1 MYVDG
6 ILRGVL
12 QAPRAFFHVDGG
24 DPMNITSDIVLC
36 GRADHAPGRTFKG
49 KISQLA
55 FFNDALSSFQARYS
69 ALAYPSSLFCPHLAC
84 PASRVYESKILLCG
98 MRRTPVCSKEHCMF
112 LTAASRKK

>member
-1 MYVDG
+1 MRSTWQGYAVYVDG

-12 QAPRAFFHVDGG
+12 QAPRTFFHVDGG

-55 FFNDALSSFQARYS
+55 FFNDALSSFQARCT
-69 ALAYPSSLFCPHLAC
+69 ALACPSFLFCPHLAC
-84 PASRVYESKILLCG
+84 LAIRV
-98 MRRTPVCSKEHCMF
+98 
-112 LTAASRKK
+112 